1 MPNFKKNTSP
11 VMKKS
16 AYKMKGYSYPGVSP
30 MRHDD
35 KEKHTHI
42 TDGDGNL
49 VNKNKNAELK
59 QKTTRKKQLTNKK
72 KDLVH
77 HINTGPK
84 NPSTPFTPPPADNSN
99 TKGTLKGITNFEYDF
114 PYTNKVIDLH
124 NKVVKKGI
132 NTIKKGTKKV
142 YNYFTEK

>member
-1 MPNFKKNTSP
+1 MPTFKKNTSP
-11 VMKKS
+11 AMKRS
-16 AYKMKGYSYPGVSP
+16 AYKMSGYTYPGVSP

-49 VNKNKNAELK
+49 VKK
-59 QKTTRKKQLTNKK
+59 QKLKQLTNKK
-72 KDLVH
+72 KDLIH
-77 HINTGPK
+77 HRNTGPK
-84 NPSTPFTPPPADNSN
+84 SPSTPFTPPPADNSN

-114 PYTNKVIDLH
+114 PKTNKVIDLH

-142 YNYFTEK
+142 YNYFTKK